1 MLRTNEPYVFENFFQ
16 AETHLEKQGYHCENE
31 QWINGGN
38 KIATVVPSDNGVQ
51 IQPIKH

>member
-1 MLRTNEPYVFENFFQ
+1 MLRTNEPFMFENFFQ

-31 QWINGGN
+31 QWINSSN
-38 KIATVVPSDNGVQ
+38 KIAAVVPKDNGVQ